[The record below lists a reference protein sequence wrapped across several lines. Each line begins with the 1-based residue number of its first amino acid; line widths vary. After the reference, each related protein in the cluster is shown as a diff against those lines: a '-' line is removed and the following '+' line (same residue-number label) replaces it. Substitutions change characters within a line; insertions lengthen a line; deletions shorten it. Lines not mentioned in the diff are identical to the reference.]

1 MMKYEVIK
9 KIKKIVFSL
18 DDVKKILNI
27 KYSSAK
33 VFVSRYV
40 KNGYILRLR
49 RNLFVLKEK
58 FDNLDNE
65 QKFMLANFI
74 VSPSYISFI
83 TALSYYELTTQVP
96 QNFFESVSLYRSKI
110 LQINNNVFKY
120 SKIKKEF
127 YFGFVKKDN
136 FFIATPEKALV
147 DSLYLMVRGEYK
159 LDLSAVDFAKF
170 DKNIILKIL
179 KKYPE
184 KISKAIINLCKI

>member
-1 MMKYEVIK
+1 MKYEVIK

-18 DDVKKILNI
+18 EDVKKILNI

-127 YFGFVKKDN
+127 YFSFVKKDN

-147 DSLYLMVRGEYK
+147 DSLYFMVKGKYK
-159 LDLSAVDFAKF
+159 LDLSAVDLSKF
-170 DKNIILKIL
+170 DKNVIVKIL

-184 KISKAIINLCKI
+184 KISKAIIKLCKI

>member
-1 MMKYEVIK
+1 MKYEVIK

>member
-18 DDVKKILNI
+18 EDVKKILNI

-127 YFGFVKKDN
+127 YFSFVKKDN

-147 DSLYLMVRGEYK
+147 DSLYFMVKGKYK
-159 LDLSAVDFAKF
+159 LDLSAVDLSKF
-170 DKNIILKIL
+170 DKNVIVKIL

-184 KISKAIINLCKI
+184 KISKAIIKLCKI